1 MDKKQWSSL
10 DRNATGQENKAA
22 RNNTRGGGRRRVFY
36 LSANFERGSQLSV
49 LVGMF
54 RLDFKPAILLGL
66 RGNNEF
72 LGEED
77 KQKPD
82 EVWFVCGARQDH

>member
-1 MDKKQWSSL
+1 MP
-10 DRNATGQENKAA
+10 RA
-22 RNNTRGGGRRRVFY
+22 RRTKPQGIMRVRKEGVCY

-54 RLDFKPAILLGL
+54 RFDFKPAILLGL
-66 RGNNEF
+66 RGKSEF

-77 KQKPD
+77 KQD
-82 EVWFVCGARQDH
+82 QTRVWFVCGAREDH